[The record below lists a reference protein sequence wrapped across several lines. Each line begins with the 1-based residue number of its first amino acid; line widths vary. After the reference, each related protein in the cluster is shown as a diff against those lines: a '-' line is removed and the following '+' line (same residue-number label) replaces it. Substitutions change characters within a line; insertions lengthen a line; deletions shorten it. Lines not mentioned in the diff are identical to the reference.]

1 MKALRSAMLP
11 TALAVSLLTGCG
23 AYTRAYRA
31 QAEKELAAKEAKR
44 HPDEPAVIQQGEPTD
59 ARQQAEADQA
69 RKREDAERLA
79 ADRQKAELDEA
90 RGRADAER
98 AREEAARHP
107 EMAETREMRLWRLNQ
122 QEIDKLLDGKDS
134 DNHMLGMFLMSNDID
149 LTFAKL
155 AHARTSNAEVKA
167 FAKRMI
173 TDHTQMIATLRTLI
187 EEHDIVPADNMLG
200 RDLRDLASIQRDSL
214 LVREGSAFDR
224 AYVAWEVENHRELL
238 SMIDDVLLPRA
249 DAGPL
254 REMVASMR
262 PIVSAHLA
270 HAEQMASALGGR

>member
-11 TALAVSLLTGCG
+11 TALAMSLLTGCG
-23 AYTRAYRA
+23 AYTRTYRA
-31 QAEKELAAKEAKR
+31 QAEKELAAKEAKHR
-44 HPDEPAVIQQGEPTD
+44 PEEPSVIQQGEPSD
-59 ARQQAEADQA
+59 ARRETEAEQAH
-69 RKREDAERLA
+69 KREDAEHA
-79 ADRQKAELDEA
+79 AAQRQKAELDEA
-90 RGRADAER
+90 RGRAAVER
-98 AREEAARHP
+98 AREEAARNP
-107 EMAETREMRLWRLNQ
+107 ELAETREVRLWRLNQ
-122 QEIDKLLDGKDS
+122 QEIDKLLDGADS

-155 AHARTSNAEVKA
+155 AHNRSTNAEVKA

-187 EEHDIVPADNMLG
+187 EEHDIVPTDNMLG

-214 LVREGSAFDR
+214 AAREGVKFDR
-224 AYVAWEVENHRELL
+224 AYVAWEIENHRELL

-270 HAEQMASALGGR
+270 HAEQMASAIGIR